1 MAASKKYTL
10 EEDHDLMDEVSLYN
24 PFKKINSWEGLK
36 KKLDEHP
43 LLGRRSSKSLRDRAL
58 LIMDQRRTLVKQQ
71 EKASG
76 IEEPERSDF
85 DKAIDEALLIKQEA
99 EEEQASSCSKKRRQ
113 DAADI
118 AVLAAAEAGRAPAAP
133 DLDVQPSS
141 STPDVTSTPTAK
153 YRRTSGE
160 LVGVLKTKVEAEK
173 AAREEERQERQRLE
187 EARQEEAARLQRAAE
202 EDRQLRREE
211 LNLKKREL
219 DLREAQEKAM
229 AKEKEAMMQLLMQQ
243 LSKK

>member
-1 MAASKKYTL
+1 MT
-10 EEDHDLMDEVSLYN
+10 
-24 PFKKINSWEGLK
+24 SWM
-36 KKLDEHP
+36 
-43 LLGRRSSKSLRDRAL
+43 RRSSKSLRDRAL

-76 IEEPERSDF
+76 IEEPERSAF

-99 EEEQASSCSKKRRQ
+99 EEELASYRSKKRRQ
-113 DAADI
+113 DAADV
-118 AVLAAAEAGRAPAAP
+118 AVLAAAEAGRAPAAERAPEADRAPAAP

-141 STPDVTSTPTAK
+141 STPDVTSTPPAK
-153 YRRTSGE
+153 YRRTSGA
-160 LVGVLKTKVEAEK
+160 LVEVLKTKLEAEK
-173 AAREEERQERQRLE
+173 ASREEERQERQ
-187 EARQEEAARLQRAAE
+187 AEAARLQRAAE

-211 LNLKKREL
+211 LDLKKREL

-229 AKEKEAMMQLLMQQ
+229 AKEREAMMQLLMQQ